1 MEIREVSQEMWVT
14 QQGWFKVLNKEWHA
28 ESQPHGSALLPAYTG
43 ASFILCH
50 PFSLI
55 RCLKVTGWNCLRLN
69 LSELNTTI
77 GMSPLPEITVSG
89 STFCKWLSIGF
100 CCSQSFRPPNVHL
113 QALWKDGPNDQRM
126 WTVYIRNYMLGHFF
140 FFMLQNALSFPFGPR
155 LERGLQ
161 GVKSCLVATERGFR
175 QPWC

>member
-140 FFMLQNALSFPFGPR
+140 FLCCKTLYRFHLVQ
-155 LERGLQ
+155 GLRE
-161 GVKSCLVATERGFR
+161 GSRVLKSCLVAAERGFR